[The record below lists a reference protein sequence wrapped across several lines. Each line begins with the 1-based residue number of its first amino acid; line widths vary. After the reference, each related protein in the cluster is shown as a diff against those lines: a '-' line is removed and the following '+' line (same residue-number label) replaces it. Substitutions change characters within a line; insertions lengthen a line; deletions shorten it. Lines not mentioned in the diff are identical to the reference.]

1 MKVVVIGAGIGGLF
15 TALRLHA
22 EGLRCVVYEQ
32 SPRIREL
39 GVGINALP
47 AAVKELAALGLLER
61 LDETAVRTR
70 ELIYTHRLGPEIM
83 RRDCGLDAGFR
94 FPQFSV
100 HRGKL
105 QGVLYQAV
113 RERLGAD
120 AVRTGQRLVGFEQD
134 SEGVTARFT
143 GGLEVRAD
151 VLVAADGIHSA
162 VRGILFPDEGPP
174 RWNGMMLWRGAADW
188 PEFGTGRTMVIAG
201 GVAAKLVVYPIS
213 AGATP
218 GTKLTN
224 WAISGLVGRPGD
236 PSPQA
241 QDWARPADRA
251 VVAELV
257 KRFRTP
263 FLDMAGLVDATR
275 DCLEFPM
282 CDRDPLPY
290 WTRGRVT
297 LLGDA
302 AHPMYPMGSNGAG
315 QAIMDAVSLGGHLA
329 RHADPEAA
337 LLAYQDDRLAATS
350 EVVRRNRLGGPEQ
363 VIEEVERRA
372 PDGFDRI
379 EDVIDQAELQDIVAG
394 YLQVSGGSQD
404 QVNRP
409 AEQVP
414 RAQAPRPRSRA

>member
-1 MKVVVIGAGIGGLF
+1 MTIIVIGAGIGGLF

-22 EGLRCVVYEQ
+22 EGLRCVVHEQ
-32 SPRIREL
+32 SPHIREL

-61 LDETAVRTR
+61 LDETGVRTR
-70 ELIYTHRLGPEIM
+70 ELIYTHRLGSHIM
-83 RRDCGLDAGFR
+83 RRDCGLDAGFA

-100 HRGKL
+100 HRGRL
-105 QGVLYQAV
+105 QGVLYRAV
-113 RERLGAD
+113 CERLGED
-120 AVRTGQRLVGFEQD
+120 AVRTGQRLVGFDQD
-134 SEGVTARFT
+134 AEGVTARFA
-143 GGLEVRAD
+143 GGRETRAD
-151 VLVAADGIHSA
+151 VLVGADGIHST
-162 VRGILFPDEGPP
+162 VRRILFPDEGPP
-174 RWNGMMLWRGAADW
+174 RWNGVMMWRGATDW

-201 GVAAKLVVYPIS
+201 GIAAKFAVYPIA
-213 AGATP
+213 AGAIP
-218 GTKLTN
+218 GTRLTN
-224 WAISGLVGRPGD
+224 WAIGGLTGRPGD
-236 PSPQA
+236 PPPQV
-241 QDWARPADRA
+241 QDWARPADPAA
-251 VVAELV
+251 VAAFV

-263 FLDMAGLVDATR
+263 LLDIAGLVDATP

-315 QAIMDAVSLGGHLA
+315 QAIMDAVSLAGHLP
-329 RHADPEAA
+329 RHADPETA
-337 LLAYQDDRLAATS
+337 LLAYQDHRLEATS

-379 EDVIDQAELQDIVAG
+379 EDVIDPAELQAIVAS
-394 YLQVSGGSQD
+394 YLQVSGGSQN
-404 QVNRP
+404 QVNR
-409 AEQVP
+409 
-414 RAQAPRPRSRA
+414 

>member
-1 MKVVVIGAGIGGLF
+1 MEIVVVGAGIGGLF

-32 SPRIREL
+32 SPQIREL

-47 AAVKELAALGLLER
+47 ASVKELAALGLLER
-61 LDETAVRTR
+61 LDETGVRTR

-83 RRDCGLDAGFR
+83 RRDCGLDAGFV

-100 HRGKL
+100 HRG
-105 QGVLYQAV
+105 
-113 RERLGAD
+113 R
-120 AVRTGQRLVGFEQD
+120 
-134 SEGVTARFT
+134 
-143 GGLEVRAD
+143 
-151 VLVAADGIHSA
+151 
-162 VRGILFPDEGPP
+162 
-174 RWNGMMLWRGAADW
+174 
-188 PEFGTGRTMVIAG
+188 RTMVIAG
-201 GVAAKLVVYPIS
+201 GVAAKMVVYPIA

-224 WAISGLVGRPGD
+224 WALGGLLGRPGD
-236 PSPQA
+236 PPPQA

-251 VVAELV
+251 EVAAFV

-263 FLDMAGLVDATR
+263 LLDIAGLVDATR
-275 DCLEFPM
+275 DRLEFPM

-302 AHPMYPMGSNGAG
+302 AHPMYPVGSNGAG

-337 LLAYQDDRLAATS
+337 LVAYQDDRLAATS

-379 EDVIDQAELQDIVAG
+379 EDVIAPAELQAIVAG
-394 YLQVSGGSQD
+394 YLRVSGGSQD
-404 QVNRP
+404 QVNR
-409 AEQVP
+409 
-414 RAQAPRPRSRA
+414 